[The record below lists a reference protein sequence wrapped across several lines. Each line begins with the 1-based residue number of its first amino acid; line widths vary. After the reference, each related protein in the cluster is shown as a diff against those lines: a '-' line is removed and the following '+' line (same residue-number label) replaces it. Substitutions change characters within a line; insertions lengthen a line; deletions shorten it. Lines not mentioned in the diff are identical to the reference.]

1 MIHEQYYFHSEL
13 KPDMCDS
20 IIQIGHEI
28 GFKPNGLFSKD
39 NNSSSSESRF
49 YMDPKERS
57 SSGATIPK
65 SYENNSISEMV
76 HHYFMISNM
85 ENFNFDISHGLWE
98 MQVVK
103 YESKTRDHFLWH
115 KDMIYDRQ
123 VSCRKIS
130 MTIQLSD
137 SESYEGGDLLF
148 FEDGERTNDNYEEQ
162 KEKYRDRGTIICFH
176 SLLRHCVKPVTKG
189 VRYCLVAWI
198 NGPPFR

>member
-1 MIHEQYYFHSEL
+1 MIHETYYFHSEL
-13 KPDMCDS
+13 KPDMCDN
-20 IIQIGHEI
+20 IIQLGHEI
-28 GFKPNGLFSKD
+28 GFTPSGLFNRENKI
-39 NNSSSSESRF
+39 SSDVKT
-49 YMDPKERS
+49 YVDPKERS
-57 SSGATIPK
+57 SSGAAIPK

-76 HHYFMISNM
+76 HHYFMVSNM

-98 MQVVK
+98 IQVVK
-103 YESKTRDHFLWH
+103 YESKTRDHFDWH
-115 KDMIYDRQ
+115 KDMIYDKQ

-148 FEDGERTNDNYEEQ
+148 FEDGERTNDNYEKQ

>member
-13 KPDMCDS
+13 KPDMCES

-28 GFKPNGLFSKD
+28 GFKPNGLFYKE
-39 NNSSSSESRF
+39 NNSSSDFKS
-49 YMDPKERS
+49 YIDPKERR
-57 SSGATIPK
+57 SSGASIPK
-65 SYENNSISEMV
+65 SYEFNSINEMV
-76 HHYFMISNM
+76 HHYFMVSNM
-85 ENFNFDISHGLWE
+85 ENFNFDISHGVWE
-98 MQVVK
+98 IQVIK
-103 YESKTRDHFLWH
+103 YEGKTNDHFLWH
-115 KDMIYDRQ
+115 KDLIYDKQ

-137 SESYEGGDLLF
+137 SESYKGGDLLF
-148 FEDGERTNDNYEEQ
+148 FEDDERTNDNYEEQ
-162 KEKYRDRGTIICFH
+162 KKKYRDKGTIICFH